1 MKIKFINTL
10 KSAQKYVGASGIS
23 NKSYDELWDE
33 FLVSPYWQ
41 ELSQWAPFDCSFMKP
56 SPIKDI
62 QTLKKQLEIFQ
73 ETDFEQIKK
82 GLENISQILPKKDDD
97 TLVVAFYI
105 MDDSNLIVKEQQ
117 NGVVGTGV
125 FGNIIININPLAK
138 DYEKWIPYVMAHEYH
153 HSVWGH
159 NWYVLRGDSKGTLL
173 EYMTSE
179 GQADAFAKSLYG
191 DLEPKWLSKLS
202 EEEEKLYWSKFIK
215 ILESTDKSEHY
226 TYMFGDPSKGLPWCI
241 GYYFGYEIVKSY
253 LLNNPQISYTKLVD
267 IEPGTILSNS
277 RFFKL

>member
-10 KSAQKYVGASGIS
+10 KSAQMYVGASGIS

-117 NGVVGTGV
+117 NGVLGTGV

-173 EYMTSE
+173 EYMISE

-215 ILESTDKSEHY
+215 ILESTDKPEHY

-267 IEPGTILSNS
+267 IEPCTVLSNS
-277 RFFKL
+277 RFFQL